1 MMGGFIHLY
10 AKRRHIFTN
19 GRSVPDATNQRS
31 QPMSRIADFR
41 TTQPKSVEPLSTITA
56 RVDHNENI
64 AAAEDKMVEALAR
77 HEAQLFWDIRLAAV
91 LNVLDIAKDHGG
103 HRDWTNKHAEQ
114 IREMM
119 AIGEAVVGGDSSAVV
134 PSGFGEPVR
143 VQSAAV
149 TRLIEDRAA
158 RMRALA
164 ALDTD
169 APSSEAVSEE
179 GTK

>member
-1 MMGGFIHLY
+1 
-10 AKRRHIFTN
+10 
-19 GRSVPDATNQRS
+19 
-31 QPMSRIADFR
+31 MSRIADFR

-56 RVDHNENI
+56 RVDREDSI
-64 AAAEDKMVEALAR
+64 ATAQDKMVEALAK
-77 HEAQLFWDIRLAAV
+77 HEAQARWDIRLAAV

-134 PSGFGEPVR
+134 PSGFGDPVR

-149 TRLIEDRAA
+149 GRLVEERAA
-158 RMRALA
+158 RMRAQGT
-164 ALDTD
+164 LDTD
-169 APSSEAVSEE
+169 APSSEAVSAE
-179 GTK
+179 GV